1 VRLAL
6 LAAAMLAGCAGGG
19 GDKTMGNPTGPGP
32 ATPLVVE
39 TIDQAV
45 AAKGKLALVKGTA
58 QREKMGDTI
67 AVQELTV
74 HCLDVRFPDAVIGQ
88 PVAAEGTLEV
98 KKGFAATTNAAGE
111 ISQGTTGEDD
121 SRWVLRGCVLR

>member
-1 VRLAL
+1 VRAIILAAAL
-6 LAAAMLAGCAGGG
+6 LAAACAS
-19 GDKTMGNPTGPGP
+19 GDKGVPNNPQNPG
-32 ATPLVVE
+32 AAVVE

-74 HCLDVRFPDAVIGQ
+74 HCLDVRFPDGVIGK

-98 KKGFAATTNAAGE
+98 MKGFAAETNEKGE
-111 ISQGTTGEDD
+111 ISQGTGEGDD
-121 SRWVLRGCVLR
+121 TRWVLRGCTLK